1 MAAKAGRP
9 PQGPYQGNSELLGV
23 RVRPEI
29 RKELDRLAKARG
41 KRWSLSQEVQR
52 ALDNWIKLRRG
63 PCGPALVNAIFKV
76 IERVK
81 METGESL
88 DSPFTAAAVR
98 GAVDCLLLHF
108 WPPPLDD
115 TPLAPPSRVKDSVA
129 RGARLGN
136 PPEVQAFDL
145 TPTGVAHKAAGY
157 VILSIEGAASE
168 DSPGGLH
175 PSFLDPE
182 GYWEIRQA
190 LGSGSQR
197 FQQMLAQHG
206 GKRK

>member
-1 MAAKAGRP
+1 MARKRAKGAGRKP
-9 PQGPYQGNSELLGV
+9 HGPYQGNTEMLGL
-23 RVRPEI
+23 RVRPDV
-29 RKELDRLAKARG
+29 RAELERLAKNRG
-41 KRWSLSQEVQR
+41 WSISQETQR
-52 ALDNWIKLRRG
+52 ALDNWVRYQRG

-81 METGESL
+81 TETGESL
-88 DSPFTAAAVR
+88 DSPFTAVAVR

-115 TPLAPPSRVKDSVA
+115 APLVPPFRVKDRVA
-129 RGARLGN
+129 QGARLGN

-157 VILSIEGAASE
+157 VILRIEGAASE

-175 PSFLDPE
+175 P
-182 GYWEIRQA
+182 
-190 LGSGSQR
+190 
-197 FQQMLAQHG
+197 
-206 GKRK
+206 